1 MELQR
6 MKLSMS
12 KAIVN
17 SDNSTMYS
25 MGTNRLLDLFTTTDN
40 QKNNSLNGMKDD
52 DLWCYDEYSQL
63 SLSEFVKNAFVS
75 SIASHKKDDTTHD

>member
-25 MGTNRLLDLFTTTDN
+25 MGTNRLLDLFTTTDT
-40 QKNNSLNGMKDD
+40 QNNKSSNVMKDD
-52 DLWCYDEYSQL
+52 DLWCHDEYSQL
-63 SLSEFVKNAFVS
+63 SLTEFVKNTFMS
-75 SIASHKKDDTTHD
+75 SSALSKEG